1 VQGRTFLAA
10 LMASAAVA
18 PPAAAQDAPADTSI
32 DFTLGRVVH
41 LVPDRMGRIGIRSTC
56 ADAGGCTVDYTLHHG
71 TTLLG
76 GNQFMLIGNT
86 TETDNITLS
95 KRTAAILR
103 KRRWVV
109 KVTAKVRDFAGNEAT
124 FTKVVTLGPKKKK
137 R

>member
-1 VQGRTFLAA
+1 
-10 LMASAAVA
+10 MASAVFAA
-18 PPAAAQDAPADTSI
+18 PAAAQDPPADTSV

-41 LVPDRMGRIGIRSTC
+41 LVPDRMGRIGIRSAC

-86 TETDNITLS
+86 IETDNITLS

-109 KVTAKVRDFAGNEAT
+109 TITAKVTDLADNEAT
-124 FTKVVTLGPKKKK
+124 YTKVVTLGPKKKK

>member
-1 VQGRTFLAA
+1 
-10 LMASAAVA
+10 MASAVVA
-18 PPAAAQDAPADTSI
+18 APAAAQDAPADTSV

-41 LVPDRMGRIGIRSTC
+41 LVPDRMGRIGIRSNC
-56 ADAGGCTVDYTLHHG
+56 AEAGGCTVDYTLHHG

-76 GNQFMLIGNT
+76 GNQFMLRGNT

-109 KVTAKVRDFAGNEAT
+109 TVTAKVRDFTGNEAT
-124 FTKVVTLGPKKKK
+124 YTKVVTLGPKKKK